1 MVPIPS
7 EISNHGHICARVE
20 LAGPLLSV
28 GSWVLA
34 EALIL
39 AAAAFLAL
47 VAFGFAVVTFLV
59 VAFLIA
65 GVTPTDFTMFST

>member
-7 EISNHGHICARVE
+7 EISNHGHIFARAE

-39 AAAAFLAL
+39 DAAAFLAL

-59 VAFLIA
+59 KSHC
-65 GVTPTDFTMFST
+65 TSTTTQSAN

>member
-7 EISNHGHICARVE
+7 EISNHGHIFARAE
-20 LAGPLLSV
+20 LAGLLLSV

-39 AAAAFLAL
+39 DNTAFFVLIGLAAIAIT
-47 VAFGFAVVTFLV
+47 VT
-59 VAFLIA
+59 I
-65 GVTPTDFTMFST
+65 